1 MIGGLNLLRWVLVAV
16 SIAAIFLQAN
26 HLIAIGRFELGPFF
40 SFFTIQVN
48 LIAIGVLVISA
59 LGGMGLSDG
68 SQAALRGASVLYLT
82 ITGLVYAVL
91 LSQLPMVK
99 EIVHP
104 VADGVHHLLMPLWVL
119 FDWVV
124 DPPRDCPGYRR
135 SLWWL
140 AYPLGFLFFSLIRG
154 AITGWYPYPFLSPDQ
169 AGGWVALGIVS
180 GVIFLIACGLIGLI
194 LLLVPRG
201 GGIEVGKGQPGWSIS
216 LEWTVCEG
224 KTLHKSKTLRSSTS
238 INDRHRCSS
247 NSHRV
252 RVPLH

>member
-40 SFFTIQVN
+40 SFFTIQAN

-59 LGGMGLSDG
+59 LGGVGLSDG
-68 SQAALRGASVLYLT
+68 LLAALRGASVLYLT

-104 VADGVHHLLMPLWVL
+104 VADGVHHLLIPLWVL

-124 DPPRDCPGYRR
+124 DPPRDRPGYRR
-135 SLWWL
+135 SLW
-140 AYPLGFLFFSLIRG
+140 
-154 AITGWYPYPFLSPDQ
+154 
-169 AGGWVALGIVS
+169 
-180 GVIFLIACGLIGLI
+180 
-194 LLLVPRG
+194 
-201 GGIEVGKGQPGWSIS
+201 
-216 LEWTVCEG
+216 
-224 KTLHKSKTLRSSTS
+224 
-238 INDRHRCSS
+238 
-247 NSHRV
+247 
-252 RVPLH
+252 

>member
-40 SFFTIQVN
+40 SFFTIQAN

-99 EIVHP
+99 EIVDP

-124 DPPRDCPGYRR
+124 DPPRNRPGYRR

-140 AYPLGFLFFSLIRG
+140 AYPLVFLFFSLIRG
-154 AITGWYPYPFLSPDQ
+154 AITGWYPYPFLSPEQ
-169 AGGWVALGIVS
+169 AGGWVAVGIVS
-180 GVIFLIACGLIGLI
+180 GVMLSIACGLIGLI

-201 GGIEVGKGQPGWSIS
+201 EEVGGD
-216 LEWTVCEG
+216 
-224 KTLHKSKTLRSSTS
+224 RSRQGAAGPVD
-238 INDRHRCSS
+238 IA
-247 NSHRV
+247 
-252 RVPLH
+252 